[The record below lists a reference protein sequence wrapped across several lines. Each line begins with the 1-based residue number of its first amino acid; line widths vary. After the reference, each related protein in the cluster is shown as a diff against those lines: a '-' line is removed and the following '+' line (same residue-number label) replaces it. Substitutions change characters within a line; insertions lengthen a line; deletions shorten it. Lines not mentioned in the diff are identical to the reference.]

1 MAQMAQCGAN
11 KRNGSPCTVS
21 VGVEETYCWWHSP
34 TNAQARQ
41 QAASRGGKAKANPLT
56 RTLHRQL
63 EKLTEDVASG
73 ELAPYKAAVI
83 VQALNTRI
91 RLVEVERRVAEQEEL
106 LERLDALERGRGGV
120 RPWGA

>member
-1 MAQMAQCGAN
+1 MALCAGT

-21 VGVEETYCWWHSP
+21 VEVEQEYCWWHSP
-34 TNAQARQ
+34 VNAEARM
-41 QAASRGGKAKANPLT
+41 QAASRGGRAKANPLT

-63 EKLTEDVASG
+63 EQLAEDVANG
-73 ELAPYKAAVI
+73 ALAPYRAAVI

-91 RLVEVERRVAEQEEL
+91 RLVEVERRVAEQEKL
-106 LERLDALERGRGGV
+106 LERLDALERGRGRV

>member
-1 MAQMAQCGAN
+1 MAQCAGT

-21 VGVEETYCWWHSP
+21 VPVEQEYCWWHSP
-34 TNAQARQ
+34 VNAEARR

-63 EKLTEDVASG
+63 EKLTEDVATG
-73 ELAPYKAAVI
+73 ALAPYKAAVI
-83 VQALNTRI
+83 VQVVNARI
-91 RLVEVERRVAEQEEL
+91 RLVEVERRVQEQDDL
-106 LERLDALERGRGGV
+106 LERLEQLERSRGGA

>member
-1 MAQMAQCGAN
+1 MAQCAGT

-21 VGVEETYCWWHSP
+21 VEVEQEYCWWHSP
-34 TNAQARQ
+34 VNAQARQ

-63 EKLTEDVASG
+63 EKLAEDVAAG
-73 ELAPYKAAVI
+73 ALAPYKAAVI

-91 RLVEVERRVAEQEEL
+91 RLVEVERRIAEQEEL
-106 LERLDALERGRGGV
+106 LARLEMLERSRGGV